1 MIKKIVKLLG
11 ALVVAGAALFSC
23 SNDITDNSQKI
34 MQAYLLT
41 QKQNVVEY
49 GSIVMNNSESRAID
63 LSELTSVNVI
73 VAGYGFSDISVDNV
87 SIVDGRGNGQIDKI
101 PVGNNRVV
109 KVQSN
114 VTGAVLYAV
123 TEIKPGLNN
132 VSVNWSTSALGHVYW
147 ELLKTQN
154 KDISSISA
162 DEIEVVLP
170 DVHAALVNAEEIA
183 KDYPNFKTADKY
195 VLDYGTVSLVS
206 SGVDGLKVRVTD
218 LASAVVEGNATESLK
233 CYPGEWKVQILDA
246 AGSVVKAETVNVFA
260 GYETKVTVTKTEAV
274 TGKIIVHVPASLNYT
289 NCHHWN
295 GDKSEET
302 TWPGDSLNKNGDF
315 YDIELP
321 DTKTKIIFNG
331 SGKQTK
337 DLYITEGEWEYTGGA
352 FGTEDSSGANIAK
365 NFKALSGDGEIKI
378 TVVEPE
384 LPEIASYT
392 MTSKSAVGGKI
403 NISVTSNCDLTS
415 AIVTI
420 GGVTKELS
428 IGDNIFEVSDFT
440 SVARNL
446 SVSGSIKNEAGTVNI
461 SGTIQ
466 ITEKP
471 LLVSDWNELRIYQ
484 VMVASFQDGDP
495 SRGYTQ
501 MWGPDNQL
509 KGGDLQGVINAIP
522 YIKDLGCNA
531 IWMTPIFNSNG
542 DSKLDATGYFAYDYF
557 NIDPKFGTMET
568 FDKLVEECHNNGIAV
583 ILDGVFGHNKG
594 SVAASPNR
602 SGIKNPG
609 ISPSTSNPV
618 NYSNNENSLKYYSD
632 VARYWITEH
641 KIDGWRFDQCYQLG
655 FGENAKG
662 TAGDNCDG
670 CDRNHWYDIRKV
682 IEEAAASN
690 GTAGQDWGTLGYI
703 VGEHWRGDAS
713 TIQKGSV
720 NGGSA
725 PGYGLNGCFDF
736 PAYYQLIQGFAAE
749 YNGKSTGNI
758 GAALAYTYKTY
769 SEKGYVC
776 KDDDG
781 KYDTYYPNLMLT
793 NHDLFR
799 VGDLI
804 NRKFSDGF
812 ESDTYAKR
820 NMILL
825 AAQAAYTGPITIYYG
840 DEIGDHSATTTSGWG
855 DDNVARSSGKI
866 TGFNTREQKIHDFE
880 KKVLTVR
887 AEHKALWGGSN
898 TEITNTADFYV
909 SKKQADGETIFI
921 AFNYSSSSKTFSAS
935 GTDLLTGTEYSG
947 TVSVPALSAVF
958 VLAK

>member
-23 SNDITDNSQKI
+23 SNEITDNSQKI

-49 GSIVMNNSESRAID
+49 GSIVLNGGESRAVD
-63 LSELTSVNVI
+63 TSELTSANVS

-114 VTGAVLYAV
+114 ITGAVLYAV

-183 KDYPNFKTADKY
+183 EDYPNLKTSDKY
-195 VLDYGTVSLVS
+195 VLETGTVNLVS
-206 SGVDGLKVRVTD
+206 TGIEDYKVRVTD
-218 LASAVVEGNATESLK
+218 LASAVVEGNATETLK
-233 CYPGEWKVQILDA
+233 CYPGEWKVQVLDA

-274 TGKIIVHVPASLNYT
+274 TGKIVVHVPASLNYT

-295 GDKSEET
+295 GDKSANT

-331 SGKQTK
+331 SGKKTK
-337 DLYITEGEWEYTGGA
+337 DLYITEGEWEYTGGVS
-352 FGTEDSSGANIAK
+352 GTEDSSGANIAK

-531 IWMTPIFNSNG
+531 IWMTPIFDSNG
-542 DSKLDATGYFAYDYF
+542 NDKLDATGYFAYDYF

-583 ILDGVFGHNKG
+583 ILDGVFGHKKG

-602 SGIKNPG
+602 SGINNPG

-641 KIDGWRFDQCYQLG
+641 KIDGWRLDQCYQLS

-662 TAGDNCDG
+662 TADDKCDG

-713 TIQKGSV
+713 TIQKGTV

-736 PAYYQLIQGFAAE
+736 PSYYQLIQGFAAE
-749 YNGKSTGNI
+749 YDGKSTGNI

>member
-1 MIKKIVKLLG
+1 MSFFVLSAFAVILSG
-11 ALVVAGAALFSC
+11 CA
-23 SNDITDNSQKI
+23 NSVSSSSS
-34 MQAYLLT
+34 T
-41 QKQNVVEY
+41 EY
-49 GSIVMNNSESRAID
+49 GSIVFSENSSERLLNRAVDNSEITTAEVTVS
-63 LSELTSVNVI
+63 
-73 VAGYGFSDISVDNV
+73 GYGMSDIVKENV
-87 SIVDGRGNGQIDKI
+87 AIIGGKGSATIERI
-101 PVGNNRVV
+101 PVGTNRVV

-114 VTGAVLYAV
+114 VSGAVLYAV
-123 TEIKPGLNN
+123 TDINPGENL
-132 VSVNWSTSALGHVYW
+132 VTINWEASKLGRIYW

-154 KDISSISA
+154 KNISSINKDVFA
-162 DEIEVVLP
+162 ACIP
-170 DVHAALVNAEEIA
+170 DVHATLINAEQIA
-183 KDYPNFKTADKY
+183 EDYPDLGTSEKY
-195 VLDYGTVSLVS
+195 LLDFGTVNLVS
-206 SGVDGLKVRVTD
+206 AGIEGYKVRVTD
-218 LASAVVEGNATESLK
+218 LSSAVVEGNATESLN
-233 CYPGEWKVQILDA
+233 CYPGEWKVQVLDA
-246 AGSVVKAETVNVFA
+246 NGDVVKSEAVNVFA
-260 GYETKVTVTKTEAV
+260 GYETKVTVSKSEAV
-274 TGKIIVHVPASLNYT
+274 TDKIVVHVPVSLNYT

-295 GDKSEET
+295 GDKSSAT
-302 TWPGDSLNKNGDF
+302 TWPGDLLNKNGDF

-331 SGKQTK
+331 SGKQTGN
-337 DLYITEGEWEYTGGA
+337 LYITEGEWEYIGGA
-352 FGTEDSSGANIAK
+352 SGTEDASGTNIAK

-384 LPEIASYT
+384 LPKKAAYT

-415 AIVTI
+415 ASVTI
-420 GGVTKELS
+420 GGVRKELS

-440 SVARNL
+440 SVARTL
-446 SVSGSIKNEAGTVNI
+446 SVSGSITNEAGTVNI
-461 SGTIQ
+461 SGSIQ
-466 ITEKP
+466 IADKP
-471 LLVSDWNELRIYQ
+471 TLVSDWNELRIYQ

-531 IWMTPIFNSNG
+531 IWMTPIFDSNG

-568 FDKLVEECHNNGIAV
+568 FDNLVEECHNNGIAV

-594 SVAASPNR
+594 TVAASPSR
-602 SGIKNPG
+602 PGIKNPG

-662 TAGDNCDG
+662 AGDNCDG

-690 GTAGQDWGTLGYI
+690 GTVGQDWGTLGYI

-713 TIQKGSV
+713 LIQNGSV
-720 NGGSA
+720 KGGSA

-749 YNGKSTGNI
+749 YSGKSTSNI
-758 GAALAYTYKTY
+758 GSALAYTYQTY
-769 SEKGYVC
+769 SEKGYSC
-776 KDDDG
+776 LDDDG
-781 KYDTYYPNLMLT
+781 KYDTYYPNLMLS

-804 NRKFSDGF
+804 NRKFGDGF
-812 ESDTYAKR
+812 DSDTYAKR
-820 NMILL
+820 NMVLL

-840 DEIGDHSATTTSGWG
+840 DEIGDHNATTTSGWG
-855 DDNVARSSGKI
+855 SDNVARSSGKI
-866 TGFNTREQKIHDFE
+866 SGFNTREQKVHDFE
-880 KKVLTVR
+880 KKALAAR
-887 AEHKALWGGSN
+887 AEHEALWGGTN

-909 SKKQADGETIFI
+909 AKKQADGETIYI
-921 AFNYSSSSKTFSAS
+921 AFNYNSSSSKSFSAK
-935 GTDLLTGTEYSG
+935 GTDLLTGTKYSG
-947 TVSVPALSAVF
+947 TVTVPALSAVF
-958 VLAK
+958 VLAD

>member
-23 SNDITDNSQKI
+23 SNEITDNSQKI

-114 VTGAVLYAV
+114 ITGAVLYAV

-183 KDYPNFKTADKY
+183 EDYPNFKTADKY

-218 LASAVVEGNATESLK
+218 LASAVMEGNATETLK
-233 CYPGEWKVQILDA
+233 CYPGEWKVQVLDDSGA
-246 AGSVVKAETVNVFA
+246 VVKSENIFVAS
-260 GYETKVTVTKTEAV
+260 GYETKLSVVKTEAV
-274 TGKIIVHVPASLNYT
+274 KDKIVVKVKTDNSDGYNYIWAWKNSSNYT
-289 NCHHWN
+289 QA
-295 GDKSEET
+295 KV
-302 TWPGDSLNKNGDF
+302 WPGDKLTDSDGDG
-315 YDIELP
+315 YYEYTINVTSSDVILA
-321 DTKTKIIFNG
+321 KSSNG
-331 SGKQTK
+331 SSAEKQTNTITINEPG
-337 DLYITEGEWEYTGGA
+337 LYVYNG
-352 FGTEDSSGANIAK
+352 S
-365 NFKALSGDGEIKI
+365 NFDKTSGDGEIKI

-384 LPEIASYT
+384 LPKKASYT

-602 SGIKNPG
+602 SGINNPG
-609 ISPSTSNPV
+609 ISPSTSYPV

>member
-23 SNDITDNSQKI
+23 SNEITDNSQKI

-73 VAGYGFSDISVDNV
+73 VAGYGFSDISIDNV

-114 VTGAVLYAV
+114 ITGAVLYAV

-183 KDYPNFKTADKY
+183 KDYPNLKTSDKY

-218 LASAVVEGNATESLK
+218 LASAVVEGNATETLK

-295 GDKSEET
+295 GDKSANT

-331 SGKQTK
+331 SGKQTE

-352 FGTEDSSGANIAK
+352 SGTEDSSGTNIAK
-365 NFKALSGDGEIKI
+365 NFKALFGDGEIKI

-583 ILDGVFGHNKG
+583 ILDGVF
-594 SVAASPNR
+594 
-602 SGIKNPG
+602 
-609 ISPSTSNPV
+609 
-618 NYSNNENSLKYYSD
+618 
-632 VARYWITEH
+632 
-641 KIDGWRFDQCYQLG
+641 
-655 FGENAKG
+655 
-662 TAGDNCDG
+662 
-670 CDRNHWYDIRKV
+670 
-682 IEEAAASN
+682 
-690 GTAGQDWGTLGYI
+690 
-703 VGEHWRGDAS
+703 
-713 TIQKGSV
+713 
-720 NGGSA
+720 
-725 PGYGLNGCFDF
+725 
-736 PAYYQLIQGFAAE
+736 
-749 YNGKSTGNI
+749 
-758 GAALAYTYKTY
+758 
-769 SEKGYVC
+769 
-776 KDDDG
+776 
-781 KYDTYYPNLMLT
+781 
-793 NHDLFR
+793 
-799 VGDLI
+799 
-804 NRKFSDGF
+804 
-812 ESDTYAKR
+812 
-820 NMILL
+820 
-825 AAQAAYTGPITIYYG
+825 
-840 DEIGDHSATTTSGWG
+840 
-855 DDNVARSSGKI
+855 
-866 TGFNTREQKIHDFE
+866 
-880 KKVLTVR
+880 
-887 AEHKALWGGSN
+887 
-898 TEITNTADFYV
+898 
-909 SKKQADGETIFI
+909 
-921 AFNYSSSSKTFSAS
+921 
-935 GTDLLTGTEYSG
+935 
-947 TVSVPALSAVF
+947 
-958 VLAK
+958 